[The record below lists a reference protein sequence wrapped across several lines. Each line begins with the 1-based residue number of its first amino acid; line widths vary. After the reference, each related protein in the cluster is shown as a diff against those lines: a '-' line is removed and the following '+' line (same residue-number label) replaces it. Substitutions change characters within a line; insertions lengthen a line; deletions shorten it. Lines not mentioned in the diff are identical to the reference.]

1 MTGEPMAARSD
12 VDRLADLARR
22 HGVRVAVA
30 ESLTSGMLAGRL
42 GAGPGAAD
50 WLGGGVVAY
59 QTEVKERVLGLAP
72 GVDPCSPECAEQLAH
87 GVRQLFAADVA
98 VSTTGVGGP
107 DPQDGHPPGTVY
119 LGWSTPDETGHLLLR
134 LEGDPPEV
142 LEDAV
147 AQAVR
152 LLTVQVIASCGDRG
166 NSEGLFIGA

>member
-12 VDRLADLARR
+12 VDRLADLTRR
-22 HGVRVAVA
+22 RGLRVAVA
-30 ESLTSGMLAGRL
+30 ESLTSGMLASRL
-42 GAGPGAAD
+42 GAAPGAAD

-59 QTEVKERVLGLAP
+59 QREVKERVLGVDP
-72 GVDPCSPECAEQLAH
+72 RTDPCSPECAEQLAR

-107 DPQDGHPPGTVY
+107 DPQGAHPPGTVY
-119 LGWSTPDETGHLLLR
+119 LGWSTSEETGHLLLR
-134 LEGDPPEV
+134 VDGDPREV

-152 LLTVQVIASCGDRG
+152 LLTVQVIASCKDRG
-166 NSEGLFIGA
+166 NSEGPLIQA